1 MRREGNGDTALGD
14 IRVLDLTNEM
24 GLYCGKML
32 ANLGAEVIKVER
44 PGGDPTR
51 NIGPFFHDEPD
62 TEKSLFFFHFNYD
75 KKSITLNLE
84 SDDGRE
90 LFKNLVKTAD
100 VVVESFPPGY
110 MDSLG
115 LGYGELS
122 KVNPRL
128 IMCSIT
134 GFGQYGPHK
143 DFKAP
148 DIVGT
153 AMGGLMYLGG
163 FMGEA
168 PNYPGA
174 FQGYHLAS
182 TDAANG
188 ILTAL
193 YVRDFTG
200 QGQYVDVSMQESVS
214 RSIELLM
221 VSWAMRKIDRKRTG
235 RQVYR
240 GWDEV
245 FPCKDGFILCS
256 PLGGGGWRFI
266 LEWMDSEGL
275 AADLKTEKM
284 QLVLTA
290 MADRQMDR
298 GVTDAKRLDPRMLK
312 DYTTEIKH
320 IEQAWADFC
329 MAHTRE
335 ELYEGCQR
343 RGVRLMPVY
352 SAEDVLKDPQL
363 LARDFFVDV
372 DYPELGTKIRD
383 MGGPYRL
390 SATPW
395 RVVRRAPL
403 IGEHNVEI
411 YQKELGLSSQ
421 ELRILKEAG
430 VI

>member
-1 MRREGNGDTALGD
+1 MNKQGNGETALGD
-14 IRVLDLTNEM
+14 IRVLELCDAK
-24 GLYCGKML
+24 GVYAGKLL
-32 ANLGAEVIKVER
+32 AGLGAEVIKVER
-44 PGGDPTR
+44 PGGDSTR
-51 NIGPFFHDEPD
+51 DIGPFYNNTPD
-62 TEKSLFFFHFNYD
+62 PEKSLFHFHFNYD

-84 SDDGRE
+84 NSDGRE
-90 LFKNLVKTAD
+90 IFKKLVKTAD
-100 VVVESFPPGY
+100 VVMETYPPGY

-115 LGYGELS
+115 LGYAELG
-122 KVNPRL
+122 KLNPRV

-163 FMGEA
+163 FVGEA

-174 FQGYHLAS
+174 YQGYHLAS

-188 ILTAL
+188 IIAAL

-200 QGQYVDVSMQESVS
+200 EGQYVDVSMQESVS

-221 VSWAMRKIDRKRTG
+221 VSWDLRKIDRKRTG

-245 FPCKDGFILCS
+245 FACKDGFILCS
-256 PLGGGGWRFI
+256 PLGGGGWKLI
-266 LEWMDSEGL
+266 LEWMDREGL

-298 GVTDAKRLDPRMLK
+298 GVADAKRMDPRMLR
-312 DYTTEIKH
+312 DYTAEIKH
-320 IEQAWADFC
+320 IEQVWADFC

-335 ELYEGCQR
+335 ELYEECQR

-352 SAEDVLKDPQL
+352 SAEDVLNDPQL
-363 LARDFFVDV
+363 RARDFFVDV
-372 DYPELGTKIRD
+372 EYPELGVSIRD
-383 MGGPYRL
+383 LGGPHRL

-395 RVVRRAPL
+395 VIRRRAPL
-403 IGEHNVEI
+403 IGENNRDI
-411 YQKELGLSSQ
+411 YENELGLSAQ
-421 ELRILKEAG
+421 EVRILKEEG
-430 VI
+430 TI

>member
-1 MRREGNGDTALGD
+1 MAKAGSAPAALGD
-14 IRVLDLTNEM
+14 IRVLDLADQM
-24 GLYCGKML
+24 GVYCGKLL
-32 ANLGAEVIKVER
+32 ADLGAEVIKVER
-44 PGGDPTR
+44 PGGDVTR
-51 NIGPFFHDEPD
+51 SIGPFFHDEPGP
-62 TEKSLFFFHFNYD
+62 EKSLNFFHFNAN
-75 KKSITLNLE
+75 KRSVTLNLE
-84 SDDGRE
+84 TSDGRE
-90 LFKNLVKTAD
+90 LFRKLVQTAD
-100 VVVESFPPGY
+100 AVIETFPPGY
-110 MDSLG
+110 LDSLG
-115 LGYGELS
+115 LGYAELS

-128 IMCSIT
+128 ILCSIT

-174 FQGYHLAS
+174 NQGYHLAS

-200 QGQYVDVSMQESVS
+200 EGQHVDVSLQESVS

-221 VSWAMRKIDRKRTG
+221 VSYDLRKIDRKRTG

-245 FPCKDGFILCS
+245 FEASDGYILCS
-256 PLGGGGWRFI
+256 PLGGGGWRNI
-266 LEWMDSEGL
+266 LAWMVSEGK
-275 AADLKTEKM
+275 AADLETEKM

-298 GVTDAKRLDPRMLK
+298 GVTDHKRLDPRMLR
-312 DYTTEIKH
+312 DYTAEIKH
-320 IEQAWADFC
+320 IEQVWADFVKS
-329 MAHTRE
+329 HTRE
-335 ELYEGCQR
+335 ELYEECQR

-363 LARDFFVDV
+363 LARDFFVDI
-372 DYPELGTKIRD
+372 DYPELGAKIKD
-383 MGGPYRL
+383 VGVPYRL
-390 SATPW
+390 SKTPATV
-395 RVVRRAPL
+395 RRRAPL
-403 IGEHNVEI
+403 IGEDNLEI
-411 YQKELGLSSQ
+411 YEKELGISRRQ
-421 ELRILKEAG
+421 LRTLKEEGA
-430 VI
+430 I